1 MSWYIQTERSKYTNI
16 VFFHSDSQLV
26 QQFSMTKLLSK
37 WNFEKNVT
45 VFLLSTILNRSQSA
59 LRVTDDSRMK
69 DVVQLTAGIVMASSN
84 KKKNI
89 WLKNLKTALLECSLL
104 VTISLWN
111 WWWGPNLLMKRQDL

>member
-26 QQFSMTKLLSK
+26 QQFFITELLSK

-45 VFLLSTILNRSQSA
+45 VFLSSTILNRSQSA
-59 LRVTDDSRMK
+59 LRVTDDSHMK

-89 WLKNLKTALLECSLL
+89 WLQNFKNS
-104 VTISLWN
+104 IIR
-111 WWWGPNLLMKRQDL
+111 M

>member
-16 VFFHSDSQLV
+16 VFFHSDSRLV
-26 QQFSMTKLLSK
+26 QQFSMTELLSK

-84 KKKNI
+84 KKKNMTQKF
-89 WLKNLKTALLECSLL
+89 KNS
-104 VTISLWN
+104 IIR
-111 WWWGPNLLMKRQDL
+111 M